1 VEWRDRDPAGRG
13 NGPRNHLY
21 VSRLYDRTEL
31 TRLDRMKSYKQPS
44 LHRRRLL
51 QAGAGLLGAATLGL
65 AVPRIVRAQ
74 GTNQGANQAAQ
85 LTDADKADIAR
96 VEGYLNSV
104 STMQASFQQET
115 ANEAISFGRIYLRR
129 PGRLRVEYEPPSEIL
144 LIADGTLLSYYDAE
158 LNHIEQVPLKLSPM
172 WFLLRDDVELGGDV
186 TVTTFKKADKVIV
199 IGMVQSD
206 EPDAGSVTL
215 ELGDQPLELRRWT
228 ITDPAGAQVQVSLFN
243 TEFGG
248 ALSPALFATP
258 RKKERNR

>member
-1 VEWRDRDPAGRG
+1 MTGI
-13 NGPRNHLY
+13 
-21 VSRLYDRTEL
+21 EL
-31 TRLDRMKSYKQPS
+31 TRLDRMKSLKQPVR

-51 QAGAGLLGAATLGL
+51 QAGAGVLAATFGL
-65 AVPRIVRAQ
+65 AMPRIVRAQ
-74 GTNQGANQAAQ
+74 ETQAANQAAQ

-96 VEGYLNSV
+96 VEDYLNSV

-115 ANEAISFGRIYLRR
+115 ASEGIAFGRIYLRR

-186 TVTTFKKADKVIV
+186 TVTTFKKAANVIL

-206 EPDAGSVTL
+206 EPDAGSVML

-228 ITDPAGAQVQVSLFN
+228 IIDPAGTQVQVSLFN

-248 ALSPALFATP
+248 TLSPALFATP
-258 RKKERNR
+258 RKQERNR

>member
-1 VEWRDRDPAGRG
+1 
-13 NGPRNHLY
+13 
-21 VSRLYDRTEL
+21 
-31 TRLDRMKSYKQPS
+31 MKSYKQPS

-96 VEGYLNSV
+96 VEDYLNSV
-104 STMQASFQQET
+104 STMKASFQQVTEGEGI
-115 ANEAISFGRIYLRR
+115 AFGRIYLRR
-129 PGRLRVEYEPPSEIL
+129 PGRLRVEYDPPSEIL
-144 LIADGTLLSYYDAE
+144 LIADGMLLSYFDAE

-186 TVTTFKKADKVIV
+186 TVTTFKKAANAIL

-206 EPDAGSVTL
+206 EADAGSVML
-215 ELGDQPLELRRWT
+215 EFGDNPLELRQWT
-228 ITDPAGAQVQVSLFN
+228 IIDPAGTEVRVGLYN

-248 ALSPALFATP
+248 TLAPALFATP
-258 RKKERNR
+258 RKKERIR